1 MNNEGVQPIRELRW
15 SRRLSYTDS
24 GSYLCRAENDN
35 GTDNA
40 TLDLLVRC
48 KLVFRAGLRAAIG
61 QHVEWEQTL
70 RQTSRH
76 SDRHPDRHS
85 DRHPDRHSD
94 RHSTDT
100 QTDTQTDKQTLRQTL
115 RQTGG

>member
-15 SRRLSYTDS
+15 SRSLSYTDS

-48 KLVFRAGLRAAIG
+48 ELVFRAGLRVAIG
-61 QHVEWEQTL
+61 QHSCRMGTDTQTD
-70 RQTSRH
+70 RQ
-76 SDRHPDRHS
+76 
-85 DRHPDRHSD
+85 
-94 RHSTDT
+94 TDT
-100 QTDTQTDKQTLRQTL
+100 QTDTQQTLRQTL
-115 RQTGG
+115 RQMGG